1 MFVVA
6 DADTG
11 GMALAIPVVLFA
23 LLATALWLLRD
34 TPVRTQLGVVAIGV
48 VAAAIVGLGAYEL
61 ARIGSMYRSTTT
73 VRSLVRA
80 TANSLEAGEC
90 ERARA
95 AFVAAEDAIARGNGG
110 LIKTA
115 QGLVRELDSGT
126 ATESEPAADGG
137 TLDADKPS
145 QSTNG

>member
-1 MFVVA
+1 M
-6 DADTG
+6 T
-11 GMALAIPVVLFA
+11 LAIPIVLIG
-23 LLATALWLLRD
+23 LLALALWLLRD
-34 TPVRTQLGVVAIGV
+34 TPIRTRLGVVAIGAA
-48 VAAAIVGLGAYEL
+48 AAAIVGLVAAEL
-61 ARIGSMYRSTTT
+61 ARIDSMYQEPSTL
-73 VRSLVRA
+73 RSLVRV
-80 TANSLEAGEC
+80 TASALDAGEC

-95 AFVAAEDAIARGNGG
+95 AFVAAEDAIARGDGG

>member
-1 MFVVA
+1 M
-6 DADTG
+6 T
-11 GMALAIPVVLFA
+11 LAIAAVLIG
-23 LLATALWLLRD
+23 LLALALWLLRD
-34 TPVRTQLGVVAIGV
+34 TPIRTRLGVVAIGAA
-48 VAAAIVGLGAYEL
+48 AAAIVGLVAAEL
-61 ARIGSMYRSTTT
+61 ARIDSMYQEPSTL
-73 VRSLVRA
+73 RSLVRV
-80 TANSLEAGEC
+80 TASSLDAGEC

-95 AFVAAEDAIARGNGG
+95 AFVAAEDAIARGDGG

-126 ATESEPAADGG
+126 ATESDPAADDG

>member
-1 MFVVA
+1 M
-6 DADTG
+6 T
-11 GMALAIPVVLFA
+11 LAIPAVLIG
-23 LLATALWLLRD
+23 LLALALWLLRD
-34 TPVRTQLGVVAIGV
+34 TPIRTRLGVVAIGAA
-48 VAAAIVGLGAYEL
+48 AAAIVGLVAAEL
-61 ARIGSMYRSTTT
+61 ARIDSMYQEPSTL
-73 VRSLVRA
+73 RSLVRV
-80 TANSLEAGEC
+80 TASSLDAGEC

-95 AFVAAEDAIARGNGG
+95 AFVAAEDAIARGDGG